1 MLVQNSTCSLWHF
14 GGVMRPSQRQP
25 LSHSTSDSQ
34 VNESMNTP
42 ETALGF
48 SPNIY
53 KMGSLRQS

>member
-1 MLVQNSTCSLWHF
+1 
-14 GGVMRPSQRQP
+14 MRPSQHQP

-42 ETALGF
+42 ETALCF